1 MTISST
7 RSIGLPENEVGSA
20 VETEVIKPSP
30 GGSTAHPPLDHDG
43 PEILRL
49 GGSTHLAQSKLPM
62 CNNRRK
68 SIFGALSSATA
79 KVKRDRELWRR
90 PPDFPASRAPREL
103 RVAIPVRLSALP
115 DLLLGAGVG
124 RHRLDRFELVAAHQV
139 HAGEDPFQLFAQ
151 PRLDLAL
158 DPRKRPHRTRGN
170 AGEIVE
176 KP

>member
-1 MTISST
+1 MSNPQEKCIAQISSCQTKYRRYSHQRPEISTTSSSSLARSCAQSLAMTISST

-115 DLLLGAGVG
+115 DLPARSG
-124 RHRLDRFELVAAHQV
+124 RW
-139 HAGEDPFQLFAQ
+139 P
-151 PRLDLAL
+151 PS
-158 DPRKRPHRTRGN
+158 P
-170 AGEIVE
+170 
-176 KP
+176 